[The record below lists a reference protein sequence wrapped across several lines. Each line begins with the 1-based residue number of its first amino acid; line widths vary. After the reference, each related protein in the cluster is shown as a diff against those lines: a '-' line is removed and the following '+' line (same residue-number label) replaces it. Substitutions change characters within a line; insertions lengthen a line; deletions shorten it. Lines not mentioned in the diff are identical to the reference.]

1 MSSAGVAPAS
11 ACVYYSYAA
20 QMYSWVHLIPW
31 LVPFF
36 IIAASFAKNDG
47 IKNKDW
53 GKQFMLVAYG
63 LWLTLMQIVLYC
75 LQYGLNIQ
83 VPDPYCPEIVSLAYP
98 SAETFYTMSVI
109 TYVLCFTYCWHIIV
123 PWFYWTCMFL
133 IIVIEPYILFW
144 FLYNDWYQT
153 LVSMLLGIGA
163 TVVYFVIICK
173 FVWHRLPILI
183 LQRPLTW
190 FYAVDSQIMS
200 QEQHFVSEYIE
211 IKLRGLV

>member
-1 MSSAGVAPAS
+1 MSLPQTS
-11 ACVYYSYAA
+11 CVYYSYAA
-20 QMYSWVHLIPW
+20 QMYSWIHMIPW

-53 GKQFMLVAYG
+53 GKQFLLLSYG
-63 LWLTLMQIVLYC
+63 FWLTFMQIILYC

-98 SAETFYTMSVI
+98 SGETFYTISVI
-109 TYVLCFTYCWHIIV
+109 TYVICFTYVQNIIV

-133 IIVIEPYILFW
+133 IIIVEPYILFW

-153 LVSMLLGIGA
+153 LVSMLLGIFS
-163 TVVYFVIICK
+163 TVAFFIIMFK
-173 FVWHRLPILI
+173 LVWHKLPMII
-183 LQRPLTW
+183 LQRPFTW
-190 FYAVDSQIMS
+190 FYAVDSHMMSKNQHVMSENFQI
-200 QEQHFVSEYIE
+200 V
-211 IKLRGLV
+211 LRDIVDI